1 MTEFQDPTRSQ
12 QLLLTSYVHLL
23 KSNKLRAAYADILM
37 LRQIIDCKEML
48 GLETT
53 LDEEESVE
61 NKVLDYN
68 HKDAFK

>member
-1 MTEFQDPTRSQ
+1 
-12 QLLLTSYVHLL
+12 
-23 KSNKLRAAYADILM
+23 M

-68 HKDAFK
+68 HKDAFEMRINPAKGDHNTTAA